1 VRRRLQRRR
10 AARESLTEALAIFQE
25 LDAAPW
31 VARTRDELRRI
42 SGRRAADDQLTDAER
57 RVAALAA
64 DGLRNKEIAARLVI
78 DVRTV
83 ETHLSRAYR
92 KLGVR
97 SRSELASRSSKV

>member
-1 VRRRLQRRR
+1 MTR
-10 AARESLTEALAIFQE
+10 A
-25 LDAAPW
+25 
-31 VARTRDELRRI
+31 RDELRRV
-42 SGRRAADDQLTDAER
+42 SGRRPADDGLTEAER

-97 SRSELASRSSKV
+97 SRSELASRFSNV